1 MTWIFSQRSERHL
14 ADIHPDLAKVVRLAL
29 QISPVD
35 FVVIDGLRTPE
46 TQQALVTAG
55 ASQTMNSRHLTGHA
69 VDIAPWINRTTPWND
84 WQAFALV
91 AQAMKQAAQDLSIP
105 LVWGGDWKT
114 LKDGPHF
121 ELSRGAYP

>member
-1 MTWIFSQRSERHL
+1 MTWTFSQRSECHL

-29 QISPVD
+29 QVSAVD

-55 ASQTMNSRHLTGHA
+55 ASHTMNSRHLTGHA
-69 VDIAPWINRTTPWND
+69 VDIAPWINRTIPWKD
-84 WQAFALV
+84 WQAFAMV
-91 AQAMKQAAQDLSIP
+91 AQAMKQAAQDLNIQ
-105 LVWGGDWKT
+105 LIWGGDWKT

-121 ELSRGAYP
+121 ELSREAYP